1 MSKPSSCKYC
11 DNRVECDKSYK
22 RYVHEG
28 TEHKCF
34 YELKNDNRFYAKR
47 WRANQKARAALAKAA
62 GESEVK
68 K

>member
-11 DNRVECDKSYK
+11 DNLVECYKSYN

-34 YELKNDNRFYAKR
+34 YELNDKR
-47 WRANQKARAALAKAA
+47 KDK
-62 GESEVK
+62 
-68 K
+68 